1 VIDSKKIERFEETIK
16 SYYTFVDSYKS
27 SKFARESES
36 FYLSSLKEL
45 EKLKIE
51 TMAYKDSTAER
62 TTITRSLRELESET
76 SNIYETITVLSK
88 RSNQINVEMK
98 EELNQK
104 LDEFATSTDNLEEIF
119 ENREQIEVSRYYE
132 RLPKS
137 GAIAIQELENEK
149 IFWKSPENEDSN
161 E

>member
-1 VIDSKKIERFEETIK
+1 
-16 SYYTFVDSYKS
+16 
-27 SKFARESES
+27 
-36 FYLSSLKEL
+36 
-45 EKLKIE
+45 
-51 TMAYKDSTAER
+51 MAYKDSTAER
-62 TTITRSLRELESET
+62 TTITRSLRELETET
-76 SNIYETITVLSK
+76 SNIYETISVLSK

-137 GAIAIQELENEK
+137 GAIAIQEFENDK
-149 IFWKSPENEDSN
+149 IFWKSPENEDSK

>member
-1 VIDSKKIERFEETIK
+1 
-16 SYYTFVDSYKS
+16 
-27 SKFARESES
+27 
-36 FYLSSLKEL
+36 
-45 EKLKIE
+45 
-51 TMAYKDSTAER
+51 MAYKDSTAER
-62 TTITRSLRELESET
+62 TTITRSLIELESET

-88 RSNQINVEMK
+88 RSNQINIEMK